1 MTPTNDPTPTAD
13 ALEAWLAEVER
24 VAMLMSYPGT
34 EELEDL
40 DPPPWATEVHDN
52 D

>member
-1 MTPTNDPTPTAD
+1 MIPTDDQTPTAD

-24 VAMLMSYPGT
+24 VAMEMQPAAPQ
-34 EELEDL
+34 DL
-40 DPPPWATEVHDN
+40 DPPAWATEVHDN